1 MTRAVLLDL
10 YGTLVKPDWGAL
22 TAGRDAIADRVGVP
36 RAAAREAW
44 SATHEARMRGQ
55 HGSLEGD
62 LAVVLAM
69 AGGVESDVF
78 TDDLLAELAAS
89 EQANWRRGVRL
100 YPDVVPALDRLRRA
114 GARLAI
120 VTNAS
125 AEAAGVIPDF
135 GLDGLVD
142 AVFASCD
149 AGALK
154 PDLLAFAMHDLG
166 VTPTESILVD
176 DEPGQV
182 AAAKRLGLDAILI
195 RRAAAEQSVARA
207 APGAAIRDLSGV
219 AEHVFGALT
228 TPPG

>member
-78 TDDLLAELAAS
+78 TDDLIETWIRIKREEEL
-89 EQANWRRGVRL
+89 EV
-100 YPDVVPALDRLRRA
+100 
-114 GARLAI
+114 ARQR
-120 VTNAS
+120 
-125 AEAAGVIPDF
+125 P
-135 GLDGLVD
+135 
-142 AVFASCD
+142 
-149 AGALK
+149 
-154 PDLLAFAMHDLG
+154 
-166 VTPTESILVD
+166 TPTEFELYYSI
-176 DEPGQV
+176 
-182 AAAKRLGLDAILI
+182 
-195 RRAAAEQSVARA
+195 
-207 APGAAIRDLSGV
+207 
-219 AEHVFGALT
+219 
-228 TPPG
+228 